1 MEHGVP
7 STDDDP
13 VDTDSDIDEESR
25 SLVWTD
31 VDMFIHFSFLFTLMV
46 LFFTQSLNQHQFH
59 KLINIQSIL
68 LSI

>member
-1 MEHGVP
+1 MVHGVP

-31 VDMFIHFSFLFTLMV
+31 VDMFIHFTFLFTLMV

-68 LSI
+68 ISI